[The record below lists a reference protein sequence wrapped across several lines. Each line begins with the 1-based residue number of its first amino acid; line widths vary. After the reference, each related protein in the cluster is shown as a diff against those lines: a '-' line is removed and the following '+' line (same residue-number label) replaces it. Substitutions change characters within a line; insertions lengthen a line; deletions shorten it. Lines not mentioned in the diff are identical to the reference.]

1 MAKIE
6 LTKENIRGELFA
18 AFPEL
23 LEQTW
28 AEFGSYYQLEKGTE
42 QETPGM
48 YPIFEDVVQR
58 VMFEL
63 LESDRD
69 ATFLVRLFHF
79 FEDMANSSDLDISRG
94 LLGIAILENLVY
106 KTESLSRAWKYMGP
120 KMTAL
125 AMAEKESRENPP
137 PV

>member
-125 AMAEKESRENPP
+125 ATAEKESRENPP